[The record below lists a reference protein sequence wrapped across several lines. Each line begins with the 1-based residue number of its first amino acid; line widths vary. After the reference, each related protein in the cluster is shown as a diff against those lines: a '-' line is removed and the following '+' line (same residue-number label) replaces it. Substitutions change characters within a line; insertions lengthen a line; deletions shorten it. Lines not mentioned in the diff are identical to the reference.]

1 MPQTPTRWRQMS
13 PEERCGLAAS
23 YAMVSPWNVVG
34 HRNLRYDSKGSQ
46 KKASL
51 MNELLDGDS
60 WSMVADS
67 VETINEPMAH
77 RRFVASFDA
86 LAIWPPSM
94 TSPRRRCLSTLI
106 ARRPFGRRTHELTF
120 IRDTKKGSGRT
131 PKTRK
136 KVLPFIRIDSSKRE
150 TLRRKFRSRRWGKKA
165 TLNNSATP
173 RTERRWRRCS
183 SGSIKSAPII
193 RAFEF
198 DWVYFYMERTRFG
211 CVTGDADWVAR
222 WRVSVWLRSPRIRFH
237 GIAFLFL
244 FCFSFFFSLS
254 LSLFAANVS
263 TERLR
268 LFYVSII
275 AIGVRL
281 FFSFSFIEI
290 RVERTVLSVHLLETA
305 HHSRWLNF

>member
-1 MPQTPTRWRQMS
+1 
-13 PEERCGLAAS
+13 
-23 YAMVSPWNVVG
+23 
-34 HRNLRYDSKGSQ
+34 
-46 KKASL
+46 

-254 LSLFAANVS
+254 LSLFLLPTCQQS
-263 TERLR
+263 GSGCFMFQSSPLGSDFFFFF
-268 LFYVSII
+268 FYWNSRGTNGSFGSSI
-275 AIGVRL
+275 GN
-281 FFSFSFIEI
+281 SPS
-290 RVERTVLSVHLLETA
+290 
-305 HHSRWLNF
+305 

>member
-34 HRNLRYDSKGSQ
+34 HCNLRCDSKRSQ

-67 VETINEPMAH
+67 VETINEPMEH

-281 FFSFSFIEI
+281 FFLLLLLKFAWNERFFRFIYWKQPI
-290 RVERTVLSVHLLETA
+290 IVDG
-305 HHSRWLNF
+305 

>member
-34 HRNLRYDSKGSQ
+34 HCNLRCDSKRSQ

-150 TLRRKFRSRRWGKKA
+150 TLRRKFRSRRWEKKRRWTTRQRPGPSADGDVVPAVPSKALRLLGHSNSIEFISIWNEPASGVSPA
-165 TLNNSATP
+165 TLIGSPGDVFPFDCGRLVFVSTALLFFF
-173 RTERRWRRCS
+173 CS
-183 SGSIKSAPII
+183 
-193 RAFEF
+193 
-198 DWVYFYMERTRFG
+198 V
-211 CVTGDADWVAR
+211 
-222 WRVSVWLRSPRIRFH
+222 
-237 GIAFLFL
+237 FL
-244 FCFSFFFSLS
+244 FFSLS
-254 LSLFAANVS
+254 LSLSLLPTCQQSGSGCFMFQS
-263 TERLR
+263 SPLGSDFFFFF
-268 LFYVSII
+268 FYWNSRGTNGSFGSSI
-275 AIGVRL
+275 GN
-281 FFSFSFIEI
+281 SPS
-290 RVERTVLSVHLLETA
+290 
-305 HHSRWLNF
+305 

>member
-46 KKASL
+46 KKSL
-51 MNELLDGDS
+51 FDER
-60 WSMVADS
+60 A
-67 VETINEPMAH
+67 PR
-77 RRFVASFDA
+77 RRFVIDGGRFGGNNKRTNGAPSLCCLVWRPGHLAAFDDVTEKTLPIDVDRSTSVRPTNTRTHLHSRHKKRKWEDTEDEKESASFHPNRF
-86 LAIWPPSM
+86 IKEGNS
-94 TSPRRRCLSTLI
+94 ST
-106 ARRPFGRRTHELTF
+106 
-120 IRDTKKGSGRT
+120 
-131 PKTRK
+131 
-136 KVLPFIRIDSSKRE
+136 KVSLE
-150 TLRRKFRSRRWGKKA
+150 TMGKKA

-281 FFSFSFIEI
+281 FFLLLLLKFAWNERFFRFIYWKQPI
-290 RVERTVLSVHLLETA
+290 IVDG
-305 HHSRWLNF
+305 